1 MKHKKLFLLW
11 SLCGALT
18 ASAAVTTPT
27 VKLAPAGNAMQLTP
41 TDNAAWK
48 KAVLTPFMYDGKTK
62 TFAGVQLKITETAD
76 TVTVAWETAQWR
88 YTTRFSA
95 RAKLILGESTLTNL
109 TDKELFLEPG
119 FAAQVTF
126 DNAPEIF
133 WDGFGVMRKIGKEK
147 LVRNGIKGK
156 LMKHISSKTIPFS
169 ASAVMN
175 KSCGIQLGH
184 VSEMTF
190 IDSDYRYAVRRGI
203 ARGTEH

>member
-27 VKLAPAGNAMQLTP
+27 VKLAPATNAMTLTP

-48 KAVLTPFMYDGKTK
+48 QAILTPFMYDGKAK
-62 TFAGVQLKITETAD
+62 KFAVPELKITETD
-76 TVTVAWETAQWR
+76 NTVTVVWETAQWR

-95 RAKLILGESTLTNL
+95 REKLILGESTLTNL
-109 TDKELFLEPG
+109 TGKELFLEPG
-119 FAAQVTF
+119 FAAKVAL
-126 DNAPEIF
+126 DAAPEIF
-133 WDGFGVMRKIGKEK
+133 WDGFGVMRKIGTEK

-175 KSCGIQLGH
+175 K
-184 VSEMTF
+184 
-190 IDSDYRYAVRRGI
+190 
-203 ARGTEH
+203 